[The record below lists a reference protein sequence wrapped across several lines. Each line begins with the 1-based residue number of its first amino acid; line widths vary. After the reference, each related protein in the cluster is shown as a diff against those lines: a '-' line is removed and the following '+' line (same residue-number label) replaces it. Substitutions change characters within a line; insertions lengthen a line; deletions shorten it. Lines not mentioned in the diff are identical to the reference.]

1 MFKFNKKS
9 NKSIFSNF
17 GTGKVVPLEE
27 VPDPVFST
35 KMIGDGYAIDV
46 EDGEI
51 KAPFSGSAAMVFP
64 TGHALGLKD
73 SSGMEILLHLGIDTV
88 ELEGRGFEILVKEGD
103 KVTQGQLLVRM
114 DLDLIHSED
123 KSTISMCI
131 FTSGEKLEL
140 LKSHEQVTPETT
152 DIFRTIIE
160 KG

>member
-1 MFKFNKKS
+1 
-9 NKSIFSNF
+9 
-17 GTGKVVPLEE
+17 
-27 VPDPVFST
+27 
-35 KMIGDGYAIDV
+35 MIGDGYAIDV

-51 KAPFSGSAAMVFP
+51 KAPFSGSVAMVFP

-88 ELEGRGFEILVKEGD
+88 ELEGHELQILVKEGIRD
-103 KVTQGQLLVRM
+103 HSGKSVILSKNGFG
-114 DLDLIHSED
+114 LIHSED